1 MLVNFQDT
9 VAVKAEELRFLSVM
23 LKYRREMSARF
34 AEVAVKNGNYGAY
47 INLRDVYNHIDELL
61 SLSMFDGYRD
71 ECKVVFPKYEDD
83 GESDPFFDDATLDYL
98 YSDGSC
104 ISEADSAD
112 VPF

>member
-1 MLVNFQDT
+1 MLVTYQDKVT
-9 VAVKAEELRFLSVM
+9 VPENELHFLAAMLENRRKLSV
-23 LKYRREMSARF
+23 RF
-34 AEVAVKNGNYGAY
+34 AVNAIKNGNYGAY

-104 ISEADSAD
+104 ISEGNSAD